1 MNAKEKE
8 TSSPYS
14 GLVGTGGERIVR
26 CNHCMKT
33 FEEHEIPDND
43 GIDVC
48 PYCGK
53 TDALMDIGMAQMN
66 AKEFIAKL
74 LEDKGVDI
82 TVAAVR
88 HHARLGRIGYRHDGR
103 WVFDQDDIERM
114 MEYAGKQGP
123 KKGLVIKKLGW
134 DKITSTRG
142 DGSVLVRYCCKLFE
156 SITATV
162 RFLVELERWEW
173 EIECGNNGMVVS
185 GMCDTATDATAD
197 CEKAWHDLL
206 MIYVLE
212 VGK

>member
-1 MNAKEKE
+1 
-8 TSSPYS
+8 
-14 GLVGTGGERIVR
+14 
-26 CNHCMKT
+26 
-33 FEEHEIPDND
+33 
-43 GIDVC
+43 
-48 PYCGK
+48 
-53 TDALMDIGMAQMN
+53 MN

-74 LEDKGVDI
+74 SEDKGVVV

-88 HHARLGRIGYRHDGR
+88 HHARLGRLGSRADGR
-103 WVFDQDDIERM
+103 WVFEQEDIERM

-134 DKITSTRG
+134 DKITSTWG

-197 CEKAWHDLL
+197 CEEAWHDLL
-206 MIYVLE
+206 MTYVLE

>member
-1 MNAKEKE
+1 
-8 TSSPYS
+8 
-14 GLVGTGGERIVR
+14 
-26 CNHCMKT
+26 
-33 FEEHEIPDND
+33 
-43 GIDVC
+43 
-48 PYCGK
+48 
-53 TDALMDIGMAQMN
+53 MN

-74 LEDKGVDI
+74 SEEKGVVV

-88 HHARLGRIGYRHDGR
+88 HHARLGRLGSRVDGR
-103 WVFDQDDIERM
+103 WVFEQEDIERM

-134 DKITSTRG
+134 DKITSTWG

-185 GMCDTATDATAD
+185 GMCSTATEAKAD
-197 CEKAWHDLL
+197 CESAWHDLL
-206 MIYVLE
+206 MRDVLE